1 MRLGLFLC
9 GLVVGLP
16 AQVPGQPDEVA
27 FTARV
32 TQPEAALVRCHPSE
46 AAQSYPTNRLKRDDV
61 VNVVKEEGDWLKI
74 LPPKGS
80 FSWINKRFVEQVSP
94 NNPTWVVK
102 AGQGVQV
109 PVIIGSE
116 LKGDGRPTTS
126 GANLKRGAIVV
137 SIGPAQA
144 DDEGSWLPIE
154 PPPGEYRYLRAAA
167 VTKIAGTPSTVVAAG
182 PSPFNPARP
191 DAANPVPN
199 QPSLAIPSAP
209 STGGPLQQKWERAM
223 QAERAGNLAEAILL
237 YTEVGTE
244 GAGTNH
250 QLAMQALNRAYQLR
264 QGGRNQTVQGQPTS
278 ANPTPPGS
286 RFTPADPTGTTA
298 ARPSSVGGHP
308 YTTPA
313 GILLDDRQRVLEN
326 RRVLMLVTRDRQP
339 ITYVIAGQNVDLTK
353 YINREV
359 ILHGQGVYR
368 SDLKTN
374 LIVVEQVQEPR

>member
-1 MRLGLFLC
+1 MRLGLLLC

-16 AQVPGQPDEVA
+16 AQVPGQPDEVVFNA
-27 FTARV
+27 KVNQAKV
-32 TQPEAALVRCHPSE
+32 VVRCHPSE
-46 AAQSYPTNRLKRDDV
+46 AAQSYPTNQLKAGDDV
-61 VNVVKEEGDWLKI
+61 SVVKDDGEWLKI

-116 LKGDGRPTTS
+116 LKNDGRPTTS

-154 PPPGEYRYLRAAA
+154 PPPGEYRYIRAAS
-167 VTKIAGTPSTVVAAG
+167 VTKVVGTPSTVVAAG
-182 PSPFNPARP
+182 PSPFNPAP
-191 DAANPVPN
+191 PNVGNPGTN
-199 QPSLAIPSAP
+199 QPALTIPSTPA
-209 STGGPLQQKWERAM
+209 TGGPIQQKWERAVR
-223 QAERAGNLAEAILL
+223 AEQAGNLAEAILL

-244 GAGTNH
+244 GAGSNH

-264 QGGRNQTVQGQPTS
+264 QGGRGQTVQGQPTS

-286 RFTPADPTGTTA
+286 RFTPTDPAATTA

-313 GILLDDRQRVLEN
+313 GILRDDGQRVLEK
-326 RRVLMLVTRDRQP
+326 RRVLMLVTRDGQP
-339 ITYVIAGQNVDLTK
+339 ITYVIAGHQVDLSP
-353 YINREV
+353 YVNREV
-359 ILHGQGVYR
+359 VLQGQGVFR
-368 SDLKTN
+368 DDLRTN
-374 LIVVEQVQEPR
+374 LIVVERVLSPR